1 MKKNNNIHKTKVLL
15 LKPILTDKEIDKRE
29 GEYVL
34 ESECKKLIKTNT
46 DAYYIDEATGNRK
59 LLFKFRKNVI
69 PNDICIKAYQALEK
83 HAKHKNYNRGAAAG
97 KLSLKK
103 LPAHVGSLIK
113 TDKYRVFY
121 KTKEGIITKDNVGNM
136 ASSNIAGYY
145 DKPDRNAY
153 TKLKNRNV
161 KTKTN
166 VLRASLRASSLTTD
180 IHGVPMCRMTK
191 FTREQP
197 KKWALVIPLI
207 EEVNKQYEMLTPEYY
222 KIQIERANMVPK
234 FQISNTA
241 YSTITVNYD
250 WRTSIHKDKN
260 DYDEGFGNLTVLEK
274 EKSIEKSINKYTS
287 IDTTIN
293 KSIGYKGGYLAF
305 PKFGVCIDIRQTD
318 ILAMDVHQYHA
329 NTEIKGEGRLSV
341 VCYLRK
347 KIINC
352 MKTKI

>member
-1 MKKNNNIHKTKVLL
+1 MKTNKIQKTKVLL

-59 LLFKFRKNVI
+59 LLFKFRKNII
-69 PNDICIKAYQALEK
+69 PNDICVKAYQALEK

-113 TDKYRVFY
+113 TNKYRVFY
-121 KTKEGIITKDNVGNM
+121 KTKEGIVTKDNVGNM

-161 KTKTN
+161 KNSKSKIKT
-166 VLRASLRASSLTTD
+166 RASRTSRASRASRKSSLATD

-197 KKWALVIPLI
+197 KKWSLVVPLI
-207 EEVNKQYEMLTPEYY
+207 EEVNKQYEILTPEYY

-274 EKSIEKSINKYTS
+274 AKSMN
-287 IDTTIN
+287 TTIN

-341 VCYLRK
+341 VGYLRK

-352 MKTKI
+352 MKTKT